1 MIFGTFDFF
10 IFLAAVVLLYWLLR
24 PLSAIRK
31 LFLLGVSIYYYWLI
45 DSRFLGLLG
54 LAAIIVYFA
63 GILIQNA
70 RQTFLKNIFCFAAIA
85 LNAGI
90 LFWFKYYD
98 FFRVAAQT
106 FFASIGL
113 PAVLPFWEIAFPVGV
128 SFYVFR
134 MMAYAIDV
142 RRGKYPA
149 ERSALDFAVYSF
161 FFPYM
166 LAGPIVRVDEFLP
179 QLKNGGPKE
188 ARDERVAAALFFFG
202 LFKKIVISSWLAAV
216 FVEDAFAVPE
226 QFGATGAWLA
236 VLGYT
241 LQIYCD
247 FSGYSDIAIACAMF
261 LGFEFSPN
269 FLFPYRAVSLA
280 DFWRRWHI
288 SFYSWMRDYVYIPL
302 GGNRGGKIRSFA
314 NVITVFALS
323 GLWHGA
329 AGHYLVWGLWHG
341 LGLCF
346 QRLWHGAAKAIR
358 LPSLGG
364 KSILNGLGWLAT
376 FLFVG
381 AGWILFRSENM
392 DRVYAVLVS
401 MSRFNVYMP
410 VSLPLAITLAAI
422 FLFVILEKEIF
433 SFIIRIQKN
442 LPFAAWLLMW
452 VAAGLAIY
460 RFAPDTVPPF
470 IYFSF

>member
-10 IFLAAVVLLYWLLR
+10 IFLAGVVLLYWLLT
-24 PLSAIRK
+24 PLPAVRK
-31 LFLLGVSIYYYWLI
+31 FILLTASVYYYWLI
-45 DSRFLGLLG
+45 DRRFLGLLA
-54 LAAIIVYFA
+54 LAATVVYFA
-63 GILIQNA
+63 GIIIQNS
-70 RQTFLKNIFCFAAIA
+70 RQRFVKDFFCFAAVL

-98 FFRVAAQT
+98 FFRVTAQT

-113 PAVLPFWEIAFPVGV
+113 PAALPFWEIAFPVGV

-134 MMAYAIDV
+134 MISYVVDV

-149 ERSALDFAVYSF
+149 ERSGLDFAVYAF

-166 LAGPIVRVDEFLP
+166 LAGPIVRANDFLP
-179 QLKNGGPKE
+179 QLKNGGPKNVSN
-188 ARDERVAAALFFFG
+188 ERMAAALLFLG
-202 LFKKIVISSWLAAV
+202 LFKKIVISSWLAAT
-216 FVEDAFAVPE
+216 FVDNVFAVPE
-226 QFGATGAWLA
+226 QVGAMGAWLA
-236 VLGYT
+236 VLGYS

-269 FLFPYRAVSLA
+269 FLFPYRSVSLA

-302 GGNRGGKIRSFA
+302 GGNRGGKLKSFA
-314 NVITVFALS
+314 NVIAVFALS

-346 QRLWHGAAKAIR
+346 QRIWHGAVKAIR
-358 LPSLGG
+358 LPSTGG

-376 FLFVG
+376 FLFVSL
-381 AGWILFRSENM
+381 GWILFRSENLN
-392 DRVYAVLVS
+392 RAYAVWVS
-401 MSRFNVYMP
+401 MFKFNIFLP
-410 VSLPLAITLAAI
+410 VELPVAMILTAI
-422 FLFVILEKEIF
+422 FLFVILEKRI
-433 SFIIRIQKN
+433 SGFIIEFQKN
-442 LPFAAWLLMW
+442 LPAYAWLVMW
-452 VAAGLAIY
+452 LAAGLAIY
-460 RFAPDTVPPF
+460 RLAPETVPPF